1 MPVGATPAPGAGSL
15 RRLRDSR
22 VAQHGET
29 QAEAETGIGRQFQA
43 GYLVAAHLLRQT
55 RRQQRR
61 AALAKD
67 FQKAQHVAGAADH
80 PRPAGRIGR
89 RFESPTRLEANADA
103 VLERRHGL
111 PPGHSA
117 RAWPVADVDRR
128 QSARV
133 GAEEAAVAHAGWNPD
148 PLPQRFRQR
157 PPVDPLH
164 QRAEHVGGQRIAPGA
179 AGFVEQGH
187 GGQATEILGQVE
199 TRQVHAIGNPGA
211 GIGAVCVGFEE
222 AIAEAG
228 AVAQQLP
235 RRDARL
241 AAVGQARTE
250 RRQPVGDR
258 LIEGQPALVHQAQ
271 GRDADDRL
279 AHRGQAE
286 QAVLAHYPAGFAV
299 GQAGSPSIEPLPPV
313 CHQHHRPHQ
322 ALVGEC
328 RLDHLI
334 DIFRQAAAWLS
345 FETGHAGLSAD
356 EGCGQA
362 KSAAKAEKDG

>member
-1 MPVGATPAPGAGSL
+1 M
-15 RRLRDSR
+15 
-22 VAQHGET
+22 
-29 QAEAETGIGRQFQA
+29 
-43 GYLVAAHLLRQT
+43 
-55 RRQQRR
+55 
-61 AALAKD
+61 
-67 FQKAQHVAGAADH
+67 
-80 PRPAGRIGR
+80 
-89 RFESPTRLEANADA
+89 
-103 VLERRHGL
+103 
-111 PPGHSA
+111 
-117 RAWPVADVDRR
+117 
-128 QSARV
+128 
-133 GAEEAAVAHAGWNPD
+133 
-148 PLPQRFRQR
+148 
-157 PPVDPLH
+157 
-164 QRAEHVGGQRIAPGA
+164 
-179 AGFVEQGH
+179 
-187 GGQATEILGQVE
+187 
-199 TRQVHAIGNPGA
+199 
-211 GIGAVCVGFEE
+211 
-222 AIAEAG
+222 
-228 AVAQQLP
+228 AQQLP

-334 DIFRQAAAWLS
+334 DMFRQAAAWLS